1 MRTTAGIL
9 LLALGVTGAASGL
22 APRPLWAQD
31 THVLIVS
38 GLGGTEEYRQRFT
51 DWATQLHAALTQRH
65 SLPTDRVVVLSE
77 RPDRAPGVA
86 RDRSTRD
93 NILAALGEIA
103 GRSAEGDRILLILIG
118 HGTAQGDD
126 GRFNLPGPDLSAEDL
141 SEALGAFPTQTVA
154 MVHTGSASGG
164 FVGPLSGPN
173 RIIVAATRTARER
186 NATEFPRFFVD
197 AVSGEGS
204 DLDKD
209 GRVSMLEAFLYAR
222 AEVERYYGEENELLT
237 EHAVLDDNGDG
248 EGSQEASPTGPDGAL
263 AATFQIGTLSAM
275 SPETS
280 DDPVLARLYEERR
293 EIQGRIDE
301 LRAMRDALPPER
313 YAEQLEDLLV
323 ELALKNREIRAREG
337 GGT

>member
-1 MRTTAGIL
+1 MRTAAGTL
-9 LLALGVTGAASGL
+9 LLALGVAGAPSGP
-22 APRPLWAQD
+22 APRPLQAQE

-38 GLGGTEEYRQRFT
+38 GLGGSEEYRQRFT
-51 DWATQLHAALTQRH
+51 GWAADLHAALIQRH
-65 SLPTDRVVVLSE
+65 GLPADRVIVLTE
-77 RPDRAPGVA
+77 RPEMVPGVA

-93 NILAALGEIA
+93 NILAGLGEIA
-103 GRSAEGDRILLILIG
+103 GSAAEGDRVLLVLIG
-118 HGTAQGDD
+118 HGTAQGDE
-126 GRFNLPGPDLSAEDL
+126 GRFNLSGPDLSAEDL
-141 SEALGAFPTQTVA
+141 SVALAAFGDQTVA

-164 FVGPLSGPN
+164 FVAPLSGPN

-209 GRVSMLEAFLYAR
+209 GRVSVLEAFLYAR
-222 AEVERYYGEENELLT
+222 AEVERHYGEENELLT

-248 EGSQEASPTGPDGAL
+248 EGSQDPGPTGPDGPL
-263 AATFQIGTLSAM
+263 AATFQIGTVSAV
-275 SPETS
+275 STETS

-313 YAEQLEDLLV
+313 YTEQLEALLV
-323 ELALKNREIRAREG
+323 ELALKNREIRARGG